1 MDSLWNAYVTWQE
14 HTVNGLFEEIN
25 EQHVFP
31 ILLAATLTNAISNG
45 YCIYHWPHLKKLE
58 IFLLL
63 SPKILL
69 ILSWKYN
76 GYKLKKK
83 ILAILKSLPSCMC
96 AFFTT
101 STNCASNRVVKL
113 TSITMEIWKKI
124 IKPRYVVFSI
134 FEKYIYSA
142 FQQGIDHFLITK
154 LPKIITWESLPIHAF
169 LPMQLRHWNFD
180 WTSFTNLNSS
190 FEREGSRTRPRP
202 FQKEKE

>member
-1 MDSLWNAYVTWQE
+1 MESQVCNDDCTYRPSNNKSSWQRGSTVSLSGTVQCKRTWLSG
-14 HTVNGLFEEIN
+14 NDLFEEIN

-45 YCIYHWPHLKKLE
+45 YCVYHWPHLKKLE

-96 AFFTT
+96 VFFTT

-124 IKPRYVVFSI
+124 S
-134 FEKYIYSA
+134 SN
-142 FQQGIDHFLITK
+142 QGT
-154 LPKIITWESLPIHAF
+154 
-169 LPMQLRHWNFD
+169 
-180 WTSFTNLNSS
+180 
-190 FEREGSRTRPRP
+190 
-202 FQKEKE
+202 